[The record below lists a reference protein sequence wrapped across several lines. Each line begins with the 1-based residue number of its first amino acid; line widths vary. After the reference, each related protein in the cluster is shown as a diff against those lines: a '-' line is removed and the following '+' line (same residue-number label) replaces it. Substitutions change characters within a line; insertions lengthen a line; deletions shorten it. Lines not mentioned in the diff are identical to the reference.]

1 MLSDEKSEVRRAA
14 AEALGGLGDAAN
26 DAVPQ
31 LIESLSDENWSV
43 RGAAAQAL
51 GRRGDAA
58 NSAVPKLLE
67 LLVNEDWLV
76 LQTSNEAQEDQ
87 IVQAMAAEALGRL
100 DDAANTVVPKLLELL
115 ADENWSVQYVAAL
128 ALGRLGDTANAAV
141 PQLIELLSDENS
153 EVQRAAVWALGS
165 LDDAANAAVPK
176 LLELLADENWL
187 VRAAAVQALDRLG
200 DAANAAIPKL
210 IELLS
215 DENSTVR
222 AAAAETLGR
231 LGDTA
236 NAAVPQLI
244 ELLSDENSSYESPNK
259 VRYVAAQALTQI
271 GINSIKSSSFIIPIL
286 NPIYLDNSTRDQ
298 QRFFAHFLGAGDA
311 DGERLLLWLGKP
323 ASYPIN
329 LSDNE
334 ARETLRIFKECWQ
347 HTQELPETRAD
358 LAEKIMMVTTHRNIL
373 WTQADLPL
381 LQSLLSDLESVNSIH
396 ADALRREIAAI
407 QGRQWGLFALKI
419 FGIHLSIWLVL
430 LLLYPVS
437 THVQALLWQPLFRNL
452 AGCGYIPLLLTT
464 LPFLKRY
471 LFRPFRKVLLA
482 EAALERF
489 DAAHYFAE
497 AEVAPPGLAAPQ
509 PLREAIPR
517 LRGQSVIEGE
527 SGLGKTMFL
536 RALLRRSRRP
546 AVFLPAEKCVAGMV
560 EAIHAKLPEHLRDRR
575 FLRKL
580 VGGGALDICVD
591 GLNEVSADTRAAITQ
606 FVERAFTGNA
616 LLTTQPLEWQP
627 PSTARVFALLPLR
640 RDRIADYLLSRY
652 ALFAASAVAAQADYE
667 RACRAYLEKELAAS
681 QSPELLASTLR
692 ILANPMDAVLVAQM
706 LAHGQ
711 TPNLFRLQEQQC
723 ALMADDYARRHIGRT
738 FPLAEF
744 AERVYQMRLQDRAAL
759 PFDDFPDEIA
769 CMERHKMAVR
779 RRATERTRPNAAASP
794 TFETRRLPFEL
805 NERIVKFLTDIPGIQ
820 AQAAQQAFVAGLRF
834 DARLQGQI
842 SANCPP
848 LQFFKTLVP
857 LLTGYGQLD
866 DGRDPLEAAL
876 QGAKD
881 YLGKDRQADCD
892 MLIKELRQIAVAAA
906 PRRGAPSP
914 ESPAEL
920 WYFRHEKIMDY
931 FLVQTFLGA
940 PNERPRKHV
949 SDSRFR
955 GVYFQLAA
963 LLPLDEARALREMLI
978 QYAADTKDHT
988 VSDTF
993 IQLLRPRE
1001 MLSR

>member
-1 MLSDEKSEVRRAA
+1 M
-14 AEALGGLGDAAN
+14 
-26 DAVPQ
+26 
-31 LIESLSDENWSV
+31 
-43 RGAAAQAL
+43 
-51 GRRGDAA
+51 
-58 NSAVPKLLE
+58 
-67 LLVNEDWLV
+67 
-76 LQTSNEAQEDQ
+76 
-87 IVQAMAAEALGRL
+87 
-100 DDAANTVVPKLLELL
+100 
-115 ADENWSVQYVAAL
+115 
-128 ALGRLGDTANAAV
+128 
-141 PQLIELLSDENS
+141 
-153 EVQRAAVWALGS
+153 
-165 LDDAANAAVPK
+165 
-176 LLELLADENWL
+176 
-187 VRAAAVQALDRLG
+187 
-200 DAANAAIPKL
+200 
-210 IELLS
+210 
-215 DENSTVR
+215 
-222 AAAAETLGR
+222 
-231 LGDTA
+231 
-236 NAAVPQLI
+236 
-244 ELLSDENSSYESPNK
+244 
-259 VRYVAAQALTQI
+259 
-271 GINSIKSSSFIIPIL
+271 
-286 NPIYLDNSTRDQ
+286 
-298 QRFFAHFLGAGDA
+298 
-311 DGERLLLWLGKP
+311 
-323 ASYPIN
+323 
-329 LSDNE
+329 
-334 ARETLRIFKECWQ
+334 
-347 HTQELPETRAD
+347 
-358 LAEKIMMVTTHRNIL
+358 
-373 WTQADLPL
+373 
-381 LQSLLSDLESVNSIH
+381 
-396 ADALRREIAAI
+396 
-407 QGRQWGLFALKI
+407 
-419 FGIHLSIWLVL
+419 
-430 LLLYPVS
+430 
-437 THVQALLWQPLFRNL
+437 
-452 AGCGYIPLLLTT
+452 
-464 LPFLKRY
+464 
-471 LFRPFRKVLLA
+471 
-482 EAALERF
+482 
-489 DAAHYFAE
+489 
-497 AEVAPPGLAAPQ
+497 
-509 PLREAIPR
+509 
-517 LRGQSVIEGE
+517 
-527 SGLGKTMFL
+527 
-536 RALLRRSRRP
+536 
-546 AVFLPAEKCVAGMV
+546 AGMV

-667 RACRAYLEKELAAS
+667 RACRAYLEKELAA
-681 QSPELLASTLR
+681 QPPELLASTLR

-779 RRATERTRPNAAASP
+779 RRATERTRPNAAAP
-794 TFETRRLPFEL
+794 TTFETRRLPFEL

-876 QGAKD
+876 QGAKE

-892 MLIKELRQIAVAAA
+892 MLIKKLRQIAIAA
-906 PRRGAPSP
+906 PPRRSAPSP